1 MQRYIVRRLLQFIPV
16 LFLVSAGIFLIM
28 RVVPGDV
35 ALMILVG
42 PDGTGTVDPIQLEK
56 LRDQLGLNDSLVV
69 QYWNWVSGVFT
80 GDWGQSLR
88 SQTSVWEEIT
98 NRFPLTFE
106 MVNLTVIISIS
117 IALPL
122 GILMAMR
129 QNTPI
134 DYVARFISIGGL
146 AMPTFWVGALMLLTM
161 VVFFNWIPPLGYS
174 ELWVSPWNNIQQV
187 IWACLALGYALSAV
201 VSRMTRSTLL
211 EVLRQDY
218 IRTAWAKGLQE
229 RTVMTRHAL
238 KNAILPV
245 ITIVGLQYATLM
257 GGTVIMERIWNLPG
271 LGTAMIDSINFR
283 DYPMVQGLV
292 LLFALIILGVNLIID
307 LMYAWLDP
315 RIRYG

>member
-16 LFLVSAGIFLIM
+16 LFLVSVGIFLIM

-42 PDGTGTVDPIQLEK
+42 PDGTGTVDPVQLEK
-56 LRDQLGLNDSLVV
+56 LRDQLGLNDSLIV
-69 QYWNWVSGVFT
+69 QYWDWVTGVIT

-88 SQTSVWEEIT
+88 SQTSVWGEIT

-129 QNTPI
+129 QNTPV

-146 AMPTFWVGALMLLTM
+146 AMPTFWVGALMLLIM

-174 ELWVSPWNNIQQV
+174 ELWDKPWDNIQQV

-218 IRTAWAKGLQE
+218 IRTAWAKGLRE

-271 LGTAMIDSINFR
+271 LGTAVIDSINFR

-292 LLFALIILGVNLIID
+292 LLFALIILVVNLLID